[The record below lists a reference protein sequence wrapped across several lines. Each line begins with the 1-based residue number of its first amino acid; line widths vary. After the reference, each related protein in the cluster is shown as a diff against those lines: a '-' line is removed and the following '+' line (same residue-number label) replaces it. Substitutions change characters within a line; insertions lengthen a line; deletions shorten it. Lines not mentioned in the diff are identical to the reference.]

1 MDVPDPYT
9 QGGFS
14 ISDGA
19 CVPFDHDAGES
30 VALETVVQGT
40 TMGGTLTDTE
50 LPLGNIDDSSLEG
63 M

>member
-9 QGGFS
+9 PEGFD

-19 CVPFDHDAGES
+19 CVPFDDDAGES
-30 VALETVVQGT
+30 VTLAVVVQGT
-40 TMGGTLTDTE
+40 TTGGTLSDTE
-50 LPLGNIDDSSLEG
+50 LPLGKIDDSSLEG